1 MHDNLYTIYK
11 LDRKGLTGKQVSR
24 ISTPGRTT
32 KVLIPS
38 TRVRC
43 CRRDQDF
50 RTLVLPLIPPNLPDL
65 PNRSQEQLRNNP
77 EKDSHD
83 QYSRKVTQGLGQ
95 RILDSKTP
103 IVQLAEGASWTGCTD
118 QLARSGIWI
127 SPTRRIDQLD
137 RASRPTR
144 LFNELD

>member
-38 TRVRC
+38 TR
-43 CRRDQDF
+43 
-50 RTLVLPLIPPNLPDL
+50 
-65 PNRSQEQLRNNP
+65 
-77 EKDSHD
+77 DSHD
-83 QYSRKVTQGLGQ
+83 QSSRKVTQGLGQ